1 MENCKITV
9 AGIGAVGGQIAAMLG
24 RKYEGNIT
32 LIARGKHAETLRE
45 KGLIFKSEFYGDSIM
60 HPAAVVERGD
70 ELPVQDFVFI
80 CCKNYSIDQICEQVR
95 PCIGPDTIVM
105 PVMNGVEPGDRIR
118 EKFPDAICIDSLIYT
133 ITAKEPDYSVKQ
145 SGKYTHIFIGSKL
158 RDERHVEASKKA
170 YELFKSVGFDVR
182 YTDDIMSEVWQKFI
196 LNCGFNVMTSRYQTT
211 SGKIRENEEW
221 CNDLAEL
228 MKEAEAVGRAE
239 GVNIPEGTAASK
251 YDYCMEKQPYDAT
264 SSMRRDVDAK
274 RPTEL
279 DAFLGAVIRKA
290 DKFGIDVPYARKYH
304 KELSEIINTYGGNI

>member
-24 RKYEGNIT
+24 RKYEDNIT

-118 EKFPDAICIDSLIYT
+118 EKFPEAICIKSRFHI
-133 ITAKEPDYSVKQ
+133 IKGESSAKSIIKHGQ
-145 SGKYTHIFIGSKL
+145 
-158 RDERHVEASKKA
+158 A
-170 YELFKSVGFDVR
+170 SVGS
-182 YTDDIMSEVWQKFI
+182 IHH
-196 LNCGFNVMTSRYQTT
+196 
-211 SGKIRENEEW
+211 
-221 CNDLAEL
+221 A
-228 MKEAEAVGRAE
+228 
-239 GVNIPEGTAASK
+239 
-251 YDYCMEKQPYDAT
+251 DYVYIF
-264 SSMRRDVDAK
+264 R
-274 RPTEL
+274 
-279 DAFLGAVIRKA
+279 
-290 DKFGIDVPYARKYH
+290 
-304 KELSEIINTYGGNI
+304 N